1 MTVTTGAG
9 PHRPAPGPGPGPAAP
24 ALVPAA
30 PGSAGPPG
38 PGGVVAGAPTSRVA
52 PPAAWIPA
60 GRRGGAGVRAGQV
73 VATQVAVAAVVAAAG
88 RGVLATMA
96 AVGVA
101 ALLLPVAWVR
111 LRGRWLFEWLTTGLG
126 YATRRRALPPAAGP
140 TALLDLVDPGAVVRP
155 AELAG
160 APAAVLDDAAGMV
173 AVLEVGDPADLLGD
187 APRALPVPA
196 SLLPAA
202 ASDGPPVR
210 LQLLLT
216 GSPAPTVGAGGG
228 AVATSYR
235 QLTDGRLA
243 GRERAVLAVRVLRA
257 EGWTAEE
264 LRRALSG
271 TVRRIARRIGP
282 VTARPLGE
290 HATLRVLAELAHHD
304 DHPAQETWQAVRAGD
319 LLQTTFRLRRW
330 PDARG
335 DAGRRLVSRLLALPA
350 TATTVSLGVGPW
362 AGADPASAPTELA
375 VRLAAA
381 TPAELSIAAQALR
394 RLVAEVGGEVHRLDG
409 AQLDGLAGTLPLA
422 AAGASGPGPAP
433 DGLELALGEAGL
445 MVGANRHGGAVTV
458 RLFRPESTRVMLV
471 GGVRAAQ
478 LVAVRAMA
486 LGARVVV
493 QTARPR
499 AWEPFVRGVGAPGTM
514 IPVVPPGRPVGE
526 PGSPLR
532 PLLVVVDAGA
542 TPAETEPGSA
552 WRTTLL
558 VRDELTPA
566 DADAL
571 GRADLA
577 LLQPLDAAEA
587 AVAGGALGLGASAEW
602 LTRIRDDMV
611 AVVNRRALRWALL
624 SPTPIES
631 QLIGRPSRR

>member
-1 MTVTTGAG
+1 M
-9 PHRPAPGPGPGPAAP
+9 P
-24 ALVPAA
+24 AL
-30 PGSAGPPG
+30 
-38 PGGVVAGAPTSRVA
+38 A
-52 PPAAWIPA
+52 PPSRSVRAA
-60 GRRGGAGVRAGQV
+60 RRSGTGVRAGQV
-73 VATQVAVAAVVAAAG
+73 VATQVALAAVVAAAG
-88 RGVLATMA
+88 RGVPVTVA

-111 LRGRWLFEWLTTGLG
+111 LRGRWLFEWLTAGLG

-140 TALLDLVDPGAVVRP
+140 AALLGLVDPGAVVRP

-160 APAAVLDDAAGMV
+160 TPAAVLDDAGGVV

-187 APRALPVPA
+187 APRVLPVPA
-196 SLLPAA
+196 ALLPAA
-202 ASDGPPVR
+202 APDGPPVR

-228 AVATSYR
+228 TVATSYR

-243 GRERAVLAVRVLRA
+243 GRERAVLAVRVLRV
-257 EGWTAEE
+257 EGWTGEE

-271 TVRRIARRIGP
+271 TVRRITRRLGP

-304 DHPAQETWQAVRAGD
+304 DHPAQESWQAVRAGD

-330 PDARG
+330 PDARA

-362 AGADPASAPTELA
+362 AGADPASAPAELT

-381 TPAELSIAAQALR
+381 TAAELSIAAQALR
-394 RLVAEVGGEVHRLDG
+394 RLVAEMGGEVHRLDG

-422 AAGASGPGPAP
+422 AGGAGPGPAP
-433 DGLELALGEAGL
+433 DGLELLLGEAGL
-445 MVGANRHGGAVTV
+445 MVGRNRHGGAVTV
-458 RLFRPESTRVMLV
+458 RLFRPEATRVLLV

-478 LVAVRAMA
+478 LLVVRAMA

-499 AWEPFVRGVGAPGTM
+499 AWEPFVRGVGTPGAM

-526 PGSPLR
+526 PGSPLC
-532 PLLVVVDAGA
+532 PLLVVVDAGT
-542 TPAETEPGSA
+542 TPAETQPASP

-558 VRDELTPA
+558 VRDELTA
-566 DADAL
+566 SDADAL

-577 LLQPLDAAEA
+577 VLQPLDPAEA
-587 AVAGGALGLGASAEW
+587 AVAGAALGLGGSAEW

-631 QLIGRPSRR
+631 QLVGRPSRR